1 MYRIMLADDEGI
13 VTDSLKFII
22 EKEFGDMCL
31 VQSAKTGR
39 GAIELAETFSPDII
53 IMDIMMP
60 GINGIEAMKEIRR
73 TNSKVVLI
81 VMSAYDKFD
90 YAQESIALDV
100 LEYITKPM
108 EKTKIVAILRKAM
121 TIIDGQ
127 RMQRT
132 NDLIIKE
139 KLEIVVPII
148 ESGFIYNVLFQEKFY
163 EDIESYKSILDIKDE
178 QGFMIAFVCGDKLEG
193 SHLTNAVG
201 SSVKLQQHY
210 NEIRDEFKKTFNCLV
225 GTIMANKIAVLV
237 PTEKEKMDL
246 DERISIID
254 KANDMARVL
263 MVKTNQQIRIGIG
276 SIKPMMELRTS
287 YNEALKALTM
297 TTENVIHVED
307 LPIGLEYES
316 NYPRELEKQL
326 FDEIREGNSEK
337 VAVSSNAYFDWML
350 QNPSTGIMDMRL
362 KILEFVL
369 WAEKI
374 AYNSG
379 GMKYVFDSRA
389 DYLPQIMATEDHEE
403 LRRWFLEKMAAATR
417 NVTEKKAEKSTRT
430 IAVAKE
436 YILKNYNND
445 ISLDDVSREVN
456 ISPYYFSKLFKDE
469 TGEGF
474 VEYLTNL
481 RIEKAK
487 ELLSGTS
494 YSMKEICQMVG
505 YTDPNY
511 FSRIF
516 KKNVGVTP
524 TEFKENMT

>member
-246 DERISIID
+246 NWR
-254 KANDMARVL
+254 L
-263 MVKTNQQIRIGIG
+263 
-276 SIKPMMELRTS
+276 
-287 YNEALKALTM
+287 
-297 TTENVIHVED
+297 ENLI
-307 LPIGLEYES
+307 LPE
-316 NYPRELEKQL
+316 
-326 FDEIREGNSEK
+326 
-337 VAVSSNAYFDWML
+337 
-350 QNPSTGIMDMRL
+350 
-362 KILEFVL
+362 
-369 WAEKI
+369 
-374 AYNSG
+374 
-379 GMKYVFDSRA
+379 
-389 DYLPQIMATEDHEE
+389 
-403 LRRWFLEKMAAATR
+403 
-417 NVTEKKAEKSTRT
+417 
-430 IAVAKE
+430 
-436 YILKNYNND
+436 
-445 ISLDDVSREVN
+445 
-456 ISPYYFSKLFKDE
+456 
-469 TGEGF
+469 
-474 VEYLTNL
+474 
-481 RIEKAK
+481 
-487 ELLSGTS
+487 
-494 YSMKEICQMVG
+494 
-505 YTDPNY
+505 
-511 FSRIF
+511 
-516 KKNVGVTP
+516 
-524 TEFKENMT
+524 

>member
-1 MYRIMLADDEGI
+1 MYKIMLADDEGI

-22 EKEFGDMCL
+22 EKEFGDLCE
-31 VQSAKTGR
+31 VRTAKTGR
-39 GAIELAETFSPDII
+39 SAIELAETFSPDII
-53 IMDIMMP
+53 VMDIMMP
-60 GINGIEAMKEIRR
+60 GINGIDAMKEIRR
-73 TNSKVVLI
+73 TNNKVVLI

-108 EKTKIVAILRKAM
+108 EKNKIIAIIRKAM
-121 TIIDGQ
+121 EVIDGQ

-148 ESGFIYNVLFQEKFY
+148 ESGFIYNVLFQEKFN
-163 EDIESYKSILDIKDE
+163 EDIESYKSILEIRDE
-178 QGFMIAFVCGDKLEG
+178 QGFMIAFVCGDKQDG

-210 NEIRDEFKKTFNCLV
+210 NEIRDAFKERFTCLV
-225 GTIMANKIAVLV
+225 GSIMANKIAILV
-237 PTEKEKMDL
+237 PTDKKELTL

-254 KANDMARVL
+254 QARDIARIL

-276 SIKPMMELRTS
+276 SIKPMMELKTS
-287 YNEALKALTM
+287 YSEALKALTM

-307 LPIGLEYES
+307 LPMGLEYES
-316 NYPRELEKQL
+316 NYPRDLEKQL
-326 FDEIREGNSEK
+326 FDEIREGNESK

-350 QNPSTGIMDMRL
+350 KNPSTGIMDMRL

-389 DYLPQIMATEDHEE
+389 NYLPQIMATEDHEE
-403 LRRWFLEKMAAATR
+403 LRRWFLDKMTEATR
-417 NVTEKKAEKSTRT
+417 NVVEKKAEKSTRT
-430 IAVAKE
+430 IASAKE
-436 YILKNYNND
+436 YIKKNFNSD
-445 ISLDDVSREVN
+445 ISLEDVSREVN

-481 RIEKAK
+481 RIDKAK
-487 ELLSGTS
+487 ELLSGTN

-524 TEFKENMT
+524 TEYKENMV

>member
-1 MYRIMLADDEGI
+1 MYKIMLADDEGI

-22 EKEFGDMCL
+22 EKEFGGLCDIR
-31 VQSAKTGR
+31 SAKTGR

-73 TNSKVVLI
+73 SNSKVVLI

-108 EKTKIVAILRKAM
+108 DKNKIVTIIKKAM
-121 TIIDGQ
+121 AVIDTQ
-127 RMQRT
+127 RAQRT
-132 NDLIIKE
+132 NDLMIKE

-148 ESGFIYNVLFQEKFY
+148 ENGFIYNVLFQENSY
-163 EDIESYKSILDIKDE
+163 EDIVSYKSILEINEDR
-178 QGFMIAFVCGDKLEG
+178 GFMMAFMSGDKQEG
-193 SHLTNAVG
+193 THLTNAVG

-210 NEIRDEFKKTFNCLV
+210 NEIRDEFKKHFNCFV
-225 GTIMANKIAVLV
+225 GAIMSNKIAILV
-237 PTEKEKMDL
+237 PTEKQKHTL
-246 DERISIID
+246 DERISLID
-254 KANDMARVL
+254 KARDIARIL
-263 MVKTNQQIRIGIG
+263 MVKTNQSVRIGIG
-276 SIKPMMELRTS
+276 EIKPMMELRSS
-287 YNEALKALTM
+287 YNDALRALTM
-297 TTENVIHVED
+297 TTEDVVHADD
-307 LPIGLEYES
+307 LPMGVEYES
-316 NYPRELEKQL
+316 NYPRDLEKQL
-326 FDEIREGNSEK
+326 FEEIREGDEAK
-337 VAVSSNAYFDWML
+337 VRVSSNAYFEWML
-350 QNPSTGIMDMRL
+350 NNPSTGIMDMRL

-389 DYLPQIMATEDHEE
+389 DYLPQIMATEDHEV
-403 LRRWFLEKMAAATR
+403 LRRWFVDKMVLAAR
-417 NVTEKKAEKSTRT
+417 NVNEKRAEKSTKT
-430 IAVAKE
+430 IALAKE
-436 YILKNYNND
+436 YILKNFAND

-494 YSMKEICQMVG
+494 YSMKEICQMCG

-524 TEFKENMT
+524 TEFKENR